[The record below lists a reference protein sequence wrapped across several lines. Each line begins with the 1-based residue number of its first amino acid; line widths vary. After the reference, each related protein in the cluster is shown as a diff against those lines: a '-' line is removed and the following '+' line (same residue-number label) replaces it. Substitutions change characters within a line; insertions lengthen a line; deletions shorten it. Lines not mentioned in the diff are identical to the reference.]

1 MDCFLVATALVM
13 LHIKAG
19 FYGMIKFLT
28 NYTTPLQVFDSDISG
43 FWNSSFLYRISVG
56 ACHSFILHIYLK
68 NLELLYYFS
77 LSLSL
82 SSSPPTS
89 NQSSSVI
96 AHHFCAPIIEPNT
109 LLSIF
114 ELRRN
119 QGRTYQGSSGHIAP

>member
-1 MDCFLVATALVM
+1 MATALVM

-43 FWNSSFLYRISVG
+43 FWNNSFLYRISVG

-82 SSSPPTS
+82 SNFPLTFRFCFIFFYSIEQLGFPSFDSSTWRRKTRNGDS
-89 NQSSSVI
+89 MWKKGSSV
-96 AHHFCAPIIEPNT
+96 
-109 LLSIF
+109 
-114 ELRRN
+114 
-119 QGRTYQGSSGHIAP
+119 